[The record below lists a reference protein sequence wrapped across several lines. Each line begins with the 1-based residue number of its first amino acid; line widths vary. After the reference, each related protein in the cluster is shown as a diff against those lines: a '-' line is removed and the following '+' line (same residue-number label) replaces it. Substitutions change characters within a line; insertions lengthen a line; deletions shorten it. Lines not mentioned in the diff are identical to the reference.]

1 LTGPATSSK
10 IYQRPQEIV
19 MLARIAGL
27 ALMVA
32 ALSPLMPATA
42 KTPARL
48 QACLDKAGSTPETD
62 ACHTAELAI
71 LEKDLARYGD
81 AARKVLQDEKKKRE
95 SFEAGEKAWAA
106 YRTSYCDAIY
116 DRWSEGTIRNA
127 MTLGC
132 RSNLTRDHIHA
143 IWNDYLVTMEG
154 EKLLPEPR

>member
-1 LTGPATSSK
+1 
-10 IYQRPQEIV
+10 

-27 ALMVA
+27 ALLAAAVA
-32 ALSPLMPATA
+32 PLMPATA
-42 KTPARL
+42 KSPPRL
-48 QACLDKAGSTPETD
+48 QACLDMAGSTPETD
-62 ACHTAELAI
+62 ACHSAELAI

-81 AARKVLQDEKKKRE
+81 AARKVLREEKKKLA

-106 YRTSYCDAIY
+106 YRTAYCDAIY

-127 MTLGC
+127 MTLEC
-132 RSNLTRDHIHA
+132 RSNLTRDHIRA